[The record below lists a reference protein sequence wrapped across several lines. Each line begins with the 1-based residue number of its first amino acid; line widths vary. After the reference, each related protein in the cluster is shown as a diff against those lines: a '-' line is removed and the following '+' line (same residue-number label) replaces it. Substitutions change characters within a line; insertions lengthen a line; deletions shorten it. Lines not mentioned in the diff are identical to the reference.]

1 MPKYNFDKIIP
12 RENTACVKYDL
23 RKEFF
28 GTSSIMP
35 LWVADMDFETPDFV
49 REAVMK
55 RAAHPIYGYTFRTES
70 FSQSIINWMKKR
82 HGWEIQKDWVS
93 FSPGVVPALN
103 MAVLAFSNPGEK
115 VMVQPPVYFPFFT
128 AVKNHGRELVYNQL
142 KEYNGNYEMDFEDLE
157 KRIDEKTRILL
168 LCHPHNPV
176 GRLWSKQEL
185 ETLVEICARKNVLI
199 VSDEIHSDL
208 MLNGNVHVPLAT
220 LSQKAS
226 EISLTCIAPSKTF
239 NLAGLGT
246 SALIIPN
253 QDHRKKYEKI
263 LDDLHVGM
271 GNLFG
276 IVSLEAAYNE
286 GEEWLEQL
294 LVYLSENFK
303 VLNKFFL
310 SRIPEVKVIQAEA
323 TYLIWLDFR
332 ELGLKGKALKEFIIE
347 KAGLG
352 LNDGPSFGPGGDGF
366 QRINI
371 ALHRAKLMD
380 ALEKLE
386 NAVNR
391 LRS

>member
-1 MPKYNFDKIIP
+1 MTIYDFDTIIQ

-28 GTSSIMP
+28 GTSSIQP
-35 LWVADMDFETPDFV
+35 LWVADMDFETPDFI

-55 RAAHPIYGYTFRTES
+55 RAAHPVYGYTFRTES
-70 FSQSIINWMKKR
+70 FSQSIVNWMIR
-82 HGWEIQKDWVS
+82 RYHWEIKKEWVS

-103 MAVLAFSNPGEK
+103 MAVLAFTDPGDK
-115 VMVQPPVYFPFFT
+115 VVVQPPVYFPFFT

-142 KEYNGNYEMDFEDLE
+142 VEKNGHYEMDFDDLE
-157 KRIDEKTRILL
+157 RRIDERTRLLL

-176 GRLWSKQEL
+176 GRLWTKQEL
-185 ETLVEICARKNVLI
+185 ETLVEICARKNVII

-208 MLNGNVHVPLAT
+208 MLHGNIHIPLAS
-220 LSQKAS
+220 LSEKAA

-239 NLAGLGT
+239 NLAGLST

-253 QDHRKKYEKI
+253 ESHRKTYEKM
-263 LDDLHVGM
+263 LDNLHVGM

-276 IVSLEAAYNE
+276 IITLEAAYN
-286 GEEWLEQL
+286 GGDVWLMQL
-294 LVYLSENFK
+294 LAYLDQNYK
-303 VLNKFFL
+303 LLTDFFEA
-310 SRIPEVKVIQAEA
+310 RIPKVKVIPADA

-332 ELGLKGKALKEFIIE
+332 KLGLKNKELKEFIIE

-371 ALHRAKLMD
+371 ALPRKSLLK

-386 NAVNR
+386 KAVNVM
-391 LRS
+391 